1 MSVKEF
7 SFELIAQDDKAR
19 LGTILTPR
27 GLIDTPTFMPVGT
40 QGTVKGV
47 LTDNL
52 IKTGTQVILGNT
64 YHLLLRPGVKVLNN
78 FKGLPHRYEIFLKKK
93 NCIFINDSKAT
104 SFQSSKFALQN
115 TKNIFWILGGLPKK
129 NDKIILGNLKKNIIK
144 SYIIGKNVKFF
155 KRQLHNK
162 INYFVAND
170 LEKSI
175 TQALKD
181 IKYLKKSNNVILLSP
196 ASASFDQF
204 KNFEKRGEKF
214 KQLSKFYARKYI

>member
-1 MSVKEF
+1 M
-7 SFELIAQDDKAR
+7 
-19 LGTILTPR
+19 
-27 GLIDTPTFMPVGT
+27 
-40 QGTVKGV
+40 
-47 LTDNL
+47 
-52 IKTGTQVILGNT
+52 
-64 YHLLLRPGVKVLNN
+64 
-78 FKGLPHRYEIFLKKK
+78 
-93 NCIFINDSKAT
+93 
-104 SFQSSKFALQN
+104 
-115 TKNIFWILGGLPKK
+115 
-129 NDKIILGNLKKNIIK
+129 KKNIIK